1 MAWLKVLARLVT
13 TTTTATDRGVKVCE
27 WYYAY
32 PYSQEFE
39 PAHREQTVLA
49 TRHWHDPNEVTGRVR
64 EI

>member
-1 MAWLKVLARLVT
+1 MAWLRVLARLVT

-32 PYSQEFE
+32 PYSQELE

-49 TRHWHDPNEVTGRVR
+49 TRRWHDPNEVTGRVR